1 MRLTDSQALVI
12 MLCIVAGTFATRSL
26 PILLFPESKEQP
38 KLVEYLSQT
47 IPAAMMGLLVVYC
60 LKGVELFSWPHGL
73 PEAIGVGTTVLLHL
87 WKKNVLLSILVG
99 TVVYMVMVQM
109 VFV

>member
-1 MRLTDSQALVI
+1 MRLTDYQALVI

-26 PILLFPESKEQP
+26 PFLLFPESKKQP

-60 LKGVELFSWPHGL
+60 LKGVELFSWSHGL